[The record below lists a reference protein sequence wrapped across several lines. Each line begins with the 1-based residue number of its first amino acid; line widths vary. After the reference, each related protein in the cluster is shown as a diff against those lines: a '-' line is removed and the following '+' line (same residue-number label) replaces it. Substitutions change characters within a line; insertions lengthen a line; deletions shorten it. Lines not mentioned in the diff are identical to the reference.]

1 MVFFAGQAAA
11 GLPDTAKYQEA
22 HFTLI

>member
-22 HFTLI
+22 QLTLI

>member
-22 HFTLI
+22 RFTLI